1 MARSSVINV
10 LVNADPRK
18 FVAGMKDAEGAL
30 GKLGGAA
37 KGAAKMVGVL
47 TAATG
52 AAAAVFTK
60 KAIDAASDFGESI
73 NAVNV
78 VFGEAS
84 EGILGLADASARA
97 VGLSSTEFNA
107 FAVQFAGF
115 TKQLADSDKD
125 IVEVTDELT
134 TRIADFAS
142 VMNLDVPEAAA
153 VFQSSL
159 AGQTEPIR
167 RFGIDM
173 SAAAVEAYALE
184 QGLAASK
191 EQIDEGIKVQARYGL
206 LMEATAQTAGD
217 FANTSDSLA
226 NQQRILAAEFENSKV
241 RLGQHLLPAMEEF
254 TGILLAH
261 GIPALNN
268 LIDHIGPRMGSA
280 IGDTRANLALIR
292 DRFYEVRDAA
302 DAMAAS
308 LRNRVNH
315 EFERG
320 QKFVEDYRTELS
332 YAAGAIGGIVSALVA
347 YQTATAAARGATLL
361 MTGAQIALS
370 AAMALSPWGLV
381 ALAVAAVV
389 GALFALRLNY
399 QDVADAA
406 MGVFR
411 DFQYGLRV
419 IQSFVQDGLEW
430 LSEQLQKLQ
439 PVLDA
444 VGDFF
449 NRMRDTIASAIGDA
463 VDAIE
468 RNLGPLAQ
476 WFQDNVVATIEAAIE
491 YFIILFQ
498 RIAQV
503 VGPLLQTLASIVG
516 DVITMITNTIVGFVD
531 TVEPIFLIFWETL
544 KAVVVTAFE
553 AIENTIEVAFAVI
566 RGIFEAG
573 TALLKGDFS
582 GVWEAIKGTVEDAMA
597 AIGDF
602 LETWWGTTIDFFK
615 TIPALIDSAAAG
627 MFDGIKNAFKEA
639 VNFIIRGW
647 NRLEFSIPGF
657 SIGPIGYDGFTLGVP
672 DIPLLADG
680 GIVDRPTLAVIGE
693 AGPEAVVP
701 LDRMGGNGVGG
712 STYNISVQAGVGD
725 PGTIGQAV
733 VDAIAA
739 YERRNGAGW
748 RAA

>member
-30 GKLGGAA
+30 GKLGGAT

-52 AAAAVFTK
+52 AAAAVFAK
-60 KAIDAASDFGESI
+60 KAISAASDFGESI

-125 IVEVTDELT
+125 VVQVTDELT

-173 SAAAVEAYALE
+173 SAAAVEAYALAN
-184 QGLAASK
+184 GLANSK
-191 EQIDEGIKVQARYGL
+191 AEIDEGIKVQARYGL

-254 TGILLAH
+254 TGILLAQ
-261 GIPALNN
+261 GIPALNS
-268 LIDHIGPRMGSA
+268 LIDYIGPRMGSA
-280 IGDTRANLALIR
+280 IGNTRTNLGLIR

-302 DAMAAS
+302 DAMSAS
-308 LRNRVNH
+308 IRDRVNR

-320 QKFVEDYRTELS
+320 QQFIEDYRSELS
-332 YAAGAIGGIVSALVA
+332 YVAGAIGGIVTALVA

-361 MTGAQIALS
+361 MTGAHIALS

-399 QDVADAA
+399 QDVLEAA
-406 MGVFR
+406 KGVWG
-411 DFQYGLRV
+411 DLQYGLLV
-419 IQSFVQDGLEW
+419 IKSFVQDGLDW
-430 LSEQLQKLQ
+430 LSAQLEKLQ

-444 VGDFF
+444 VGEFF

-463 VDAIE
+463 VAAIE
-468 RNLGPLAQ
+468 ENLGPLAG
-476 WFQDNVVATIEAAIE
+476 WFQDNVVDTIAAAVEFFITLFQKIVDFLRPLLSTLVDIVSAAIE
-491 YFIILFQ
+491 
-498 RIAQV
+498 AMV
-503 VGPLLQTLASIVG
+503 SI
-516 DVITMITNTIVGFVD
+516 IVGFVD
-531 TVEPIFLIFWETL
+531 YIRPMFEIFWDAL
-544 KAVVVTAFE
+544 KMVVVVAFE
-553 AIENTIEVAFAVI
+553 AIENVVEIALAVI
-566 RGIFEAG
+566 RGLFEAG
-573 TALLKGDFS
+573 TALLKGDF
-582 GVWEAIKGTVEDAMA
+582 GAVWDALKGIVVDALA
-597 AIGDF
+597 AIWDFVSTFFGELLDF
-602 LETWWGTTIDFFK
+602 LKGLPEKIGRATI
-615 TIPALIDSAAAG
+615 G

-639 VNFIIRGW
+639 INFIIRGW
-647 NRLEFSIPGF
+647 NALEFRVPGF

-680 GIVDRPTLAVIGE
+680 GIVNRATLAVIGE

-701 LDRMGGNGVGG
+701 LDRAKGGIGGN
-712 STYNISVQAGVGD
+712 TYNITVQAGVGD
-725 PGTIGQAV
+725 PGMIGQTV
-733 VDAIAA
+733 VDAITA